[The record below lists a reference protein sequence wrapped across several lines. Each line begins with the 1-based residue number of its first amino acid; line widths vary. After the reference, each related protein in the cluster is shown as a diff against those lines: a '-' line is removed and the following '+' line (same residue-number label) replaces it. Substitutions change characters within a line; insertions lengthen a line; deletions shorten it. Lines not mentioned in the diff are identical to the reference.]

1 MAGYSP
7 ALLDEIRA
15 AVDIVDLVSRFVN
28 LKKAGVNWKGLCPF
42 HGEKTPSFMV
52 NPRKGIFHCFGC
64 GVGGDAF
71 GFLMR
76 QDKLA
81 FPEAVRSLAKTAGI
95 ALPEDGAARTGD
107 SGREE
112 LLRAMD
118 LAAHFYADALWAEGG
133 ARAREYLDRRG
144 VDPELARRFTLG
156 YAPEGWDALLTFMR
170 SERVPAETLEKA
182 GLVLT
187 RQSGS
192 GFYDRFRG
200 RLIFA
205 IRDLQGRVVAFG
217 GRAFGDEQPKYLNSP
232 ETPLY
237 TKGQLL
243 YAADQA
249 RTAIQEKNRALLVE
263 GYVDCLMAHQFGF
276 TETVAALG
284 TAFTGAQLG
293 LLRRYCEE
301 VVTFFDADA
310 AGQKAAERAEE
321 LLEGTGY
328 GDAWDV
334 NRTGTFVAAG
344 ALRMKVALLPTG
356 HDPDTFLRAEGA
368 AAFSERIATARGLLS
383 YALDRVLADSPGP
396 MMPGRGP
403 ANAFARAALM
413 LAKVPDAQEA
423 ASLSHEAG
431 RKLGVDPTQLWM
443 ESRKLAAAL
452 NRPVGRARPAAPAVG
467 TPSEERALVSLLLH
481 SSLARQALLTLLD
494 ESDVSHAPLR
504 AIVVALR
511 LRPDAMPEGLMTD
524 LDDELARGVLA
535 ALLVEEHQ
543 PDDED
548 ASVAEFQRRLERRQK
563 LRRMRALSRSIAE
576 AQATG
581 GVDAPIQDALHS
593 LNRESKEVYA
603 LSRAVAE
610 SDHTAA
616 PTGHTAPMGHTAP
629 AGPTRSSDV

>member
-1 MAGYSP
+1 VASYSP

-15 AVDIVDLVSRFVN
+15 AVDIVDLVGRYVS
-28 LKKAGVNWKGLCPF
+28 LKKSGVNWKGLCPF

-81 FPEAVRSLAKTAGI
+81 FPEAVRALAKTAAI
-95 ALPEDGAARTGD
+95 ALPEDSAPRAGD

-118 LAAHFYADALWAEGG
+118 LAARFYADALWGAGG
-133 ARAREYLDRRG
+133 TRGREYLDRRG
-144 VDPELARRFTLG
+144 VDPEVARRFGLG
-156 YAPEGWDALLTFMR
+156 YAPESWDALLAFMR
-170 SERVPAETLEKA
+170 SERIPAEALEKA
-182 GLVLT
+182 GLVLP
-187 RQSGS
+187 RQSGT

-237 TKGQLL
+237 SKGQLL

-249 RTAIQEKNRALLVE
+249 RSTIQEKNRALLVE

-321 LLEGTGY
+321 LLESTAY
-328 GDAWDV
+328 GGGWDV
-334 NRTGTFVAAG
+334 NRSGAFVASG
-344 ALRMKVALLPTG
+344 ALRMKVALLPAG

-368 AAFSERIATARGLLS
+368 AAFTERIHAARGLLS
-383 YALDRVLADSPGP
+383 YALDRVLADGPGP

-431 RKLGVDPTQLWM
+431 RKLGVDPTQLWT
-443 ESRKLAAAL
+443 ESRKLATAL
-452 NRPVGRARPAAPAVG
+452 SRPVAGARPAVVVAGP
-467 TPSEERALVSLLLH
+467 PIEERALVGLLLD
-481 SSLARQALLTLLD
+481 SSSARLTLLSLLD
-494 ESDVSHAPLR
+494 DGDVSHPPLR
-504 AIVVALR
+504 AIVAALR
-511 LRPDAMPEGLMTD
+511 LRPDATAEGLMTD
-524 LDDELARGVLA
+524 LDDESTRGVLA
-535 ALLVEEHQ
+535 ALIVEER
-543 PDDED
+543 DAEDES
-548 ASVAEFQRRLERRQK
+548 ASVAEFQRRLERRQR
-563 LRRMRALSRSIAE
+563 LRSLRALSRSIAE

-581 GVDAPIQDALHS
+581 GADAPIQEAMLKLHH
-593 LNRESKEVYA
+593 ESREVYE

-610 SDHTAA
+610 SDHTA
-616 PTGHTAPMGHTAP
+616 PGSLTGGSHKE
-629 AGPTRSSDV
+629 